1 MVLLLDAYHLGDPLF
16 LTGLAR
22 DLAARGG
29 ESQAGGPQ
37 AGGPQTGGPLT
48 GGAVLVHGS
57 GERGERALESL
68 GVMPTAEDGAWT
80 TATDEEAAAV
90 ERATRALGR
99 EIAHELNEAGVA
111 AVRVV
116 GADRGLLKLSEGGVA
131 AGKTAWL
138 RTLMDQGVVAVVAS
152 LVAPAGGGGAGTAL
166 VEVDP
171 AAAVRAL
178 AAVLEE
184 TAVVLLK
191 KGIPSVQE
199 PVSISNPA
207 IRTALGDAPGAGRI
221 VASGVAATA
230 VQRAALRQPGA
241 PEGVEVGP

>member
-29 ESQAGGPQ
+29 
-37 AGGPQTGGPLT
+37 

-68 GVMPTAEDGAWT
+68 GLIPEAQDGVWRTKTAEQAG
-80 TATDEEAAAV
+80 AV

-111 AVRVV
+111 SVRVV
-116 GADRGLLKLSEGGVA
+116 GADRGLLKPGAGGAA

-138 RTLMDQGVVAVVAS
+138 GALVGQGVVAVVAS
-152 LVAPAGGGGAGTAL
+152 LVGGAGDGPLA
-166 VEVDP
+166 EADP
-171 AAAVRAL
+171 AAAAAAL
-178 AAVLEE
+178 AGALGGPV
-184 TAVVLLK
+184 TVLLK
-191 KGIPSVQE
+191 RPLAGADGPLDVAAP
-199 PVSISNPA
+199 PVRA
-207 IRTALGDAPGAGRI
+207 ALGDAGAAARLVGRGVPVEAVARGALRDAGAGAGMR
-221 VASGVAATA
+221 
-230 VQRAALRQPGA
+230 LGA
-241 PEGVEVGP
+241 